1 MENLA
6 SSLIVT
12 LIGMSVIFLVLSI
25 LWLTI
30 ILLDKAFPYRATDS
44 ALIIDDTETVAVIQA
59 AIATYLKRKPED
71 ISIKS
76 IK

>member
-1 MENLA
+1 MENLV

-30 ILLDKAFPYRATDS
+30 ILLDKAFPHRTTDS
-44 ALIIDDTETVAVIQA
+44 ALVIDDTETVAVIQA
-59 AIATYLKRKPED
+59 AIATYLKRKPRD
-71 ISIKS
+71 ISIRS